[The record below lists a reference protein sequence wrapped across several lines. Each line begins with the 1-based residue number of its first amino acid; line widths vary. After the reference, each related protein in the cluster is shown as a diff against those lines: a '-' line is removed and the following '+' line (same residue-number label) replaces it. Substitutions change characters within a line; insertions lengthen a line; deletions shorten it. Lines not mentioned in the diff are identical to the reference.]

1 MNWSSPEISFTKV
14 QRATDPVGIKSVQ
27 QQLNAA
33 GAGLKV
39 DGVWGKNTE
48 AAYQSYL
55 KNQQSTQ
62 LQGLL
67 DGALASVG
75 NIGAAYDAAGQQYT
89 NSQNAAYEATKK
101 NLEQQ
106 GLKLADQY
114 NALRGQTY
122 SNARLNAIGNNE
134 VLAAKGLAGNLYD
147 GPASGVSE
155 TSRVAQN
162 IGMRNDIN
170 AATQQ
175 EQSAKDDIANQII
188 QAGFTRDQNVANY
201 LAEQHIAKVQAE
213 AAAQQQAIQ
222 NAMALME
229 FQNSLAAS
237 AGSYSRRGTSTK
249 KTSVET
255 DASNLA
261 AALSGMTAGQR
272 YVFYN
277 DENNIKAIR
286 DTLGDDAYLHLVEQY
301 PIVWTPQPVMT
312 SRSDPKSAKGGG
324 R

>member
-1 MNWSSPEISFTKV
+1 MNWSANGASTLT
-14 QRATDPVGIKSVQ
+14 RTTDPTGIKAVQ
-27 QQLNAA
+27 QQLINAGYSVGKT
-33 GAGLKV
+33 GA
-39 DGVWGKNTE
+39 DGVWGANTE
-48 AAYQSYL
+48 AAYQRYL
-55 KNQQSTQ
+55 QNQQSTQ

-67 DGALASVG
+67 NSAISSVG

-89 NSQNAAYEATKK
+89 NAQNAAYEATKQ

-162 IGMRNDIN
+162 VGMRNDIN

-175 EQSAKDDIANQII
+175 EQSAKNDIANQII

-201 LAEQHIAKVQAE
+201 LAEQAIAKAQAE

-222 NAMALME
+222 NTMTLME
-229 FQNSLAAS
+229 FQNALTPAVSSGGGTPPKTTEIDGVSKASLQNVALNIYQN
-237 AGSYSRRGTSTK
+237 AGMSNPYSRVSSTK
-249 KTSVET
+249 YTE
-255 DASNLA
+255 A
-261 AALSGMTAGQR
+261 Q
-272 YVFYN
+272 
-277 DENNIKAIR
+277 KAYINAQLK
-286 DTLGDDAYLHLVEQY
+286 DL
-301 PIVWTPQPVMT
+301 M
-312 SRSDPKSAKGGG
+312 S
-324 R
+324 